1 MKELWHIIEHSIEH
15 SIEHNIVLIPFLF
28 FTYLLMEYVEH
39 KTGDGIRKILS
50 GAGKIG
56 PFAGGIA
63 GLLPQCGMS
72 AAASSLYAGRMITL
86 GTLLAIYLSTSDE
99 MLPIML
105 SSSVPAGTII
115 KTLAL
120 KAGIGMLAGFLVDAV
135 LRLRGKKEEEL
146 KIHGMCEHAHCGCEG
161 GIFKSAL
168 RHTVSIFI
176 FVFLITVL
184 LNLGI
189 ELLGEDS
196 LFWTALSQ
204 PVVGPVLAGIIG
216 LIPNCAAS
224 IVITE
229 MYLSGTIAYG
239 TMMSG
244 LLVGAGVGI
253 MVLLRVNESKKES
266 LKIIGLLYVIGVA
279 AGGILN
285 LF

>member
-1 MKELWHIIEHSIEH
+1 MIEHSIEH
-15 SIEHNIVLIPFLF
+15 AIEHSIVLIPFLF

-39 KTGDGIRKILS
+39 KTGDGIRKILT
-50 GAGKIG
+50 GAGKVG
-56 PFAGGIA
+56 PFAGAVA

-99 MLPIML
+99 MLPIMI
-105 SSSVPAGTII
+105 SSSVPAGTIA

-120 KAGIGMLAGFLVDAV
+120 KAGIGMLAGFLVDII
-135 LRLRGKKEEEL
+135 LRLRRKKEEEL
-146 KIHGMCEHAHCGCEG
+146 KIHGMCEHEHCHCED

-168 RHTVSIFI
+168 RHTVSIFL
-176 FVFLITVL
+176 FVFLITIL

-189 ELLGEDS
+189 EVLGEDS
-196 LFWTALSQ
+196 LFWEALSQ
-204 PVVGPVLAGIIG
+204 PVAGPLLAGIIG

-229 MYLSGTIAYG
+229 MYLSGTIGYG
-239 TMMSG
+239 TMMAG

-266 LKIIGLLYVIGVA
+266 MKIIGLLYLIGVV
-279 AGGILN
+279 AGGVLN
-285 LF
+285 LL

>member
-1 MKELWHIIEHSIEH
+1 MEHLWHNIEHSIEH
-15 SIEHNIVLIPFLF
+15 AIEHSIVLIPFLF

-39 KTGDGIRKILS
+39 KTGDGIRKVLS
-50 GAGKIG
+50 GAGKVG

-99 MLPIML
+99 MLPIMI
-105 SSSVPAGTII
+105 SRSVEAGTIAKI
-115 KTLAL
+115 LAL
-120 KAGIGMLAGFLVDAV
+120 KAGIGMAAGFFVDFV
-135 LRLRGKKEEEL
+135 LRLRGKEEKEL
-146 KIHGMCEHAHCGCEG
+146 KIHGMCEHEHCGCEG

-168 RHTVSIFI
+168 RHTVNIFI

-204 PVVGPVLAGIIG
+204 PVLGPILAGVIG

-229 MYLSGTIAYG
+229 MYLTGTIGFG
-239 TMMSG
+239 TMMAG

-266 LKIIGLLYVIGVA
+266 LRIIGLLYGIGIV
-279 AGGILN
+279 AGGVMN

>member
-1 MKELWHIIEHSIEH
+1 MEQFWHIIEHSIEH
-15 SIEHNIVLIPFLF
+15 AIEHSIVLIPFLF

-39 KTGDGIRKILS
+39 KTGDGIRKILT
-50 GAGKIG
+50 GAGKVG
-56 PFAGGIA
+56 PFAGAVA

-99 MLPIML
+99 MLPIMI
-105 SSSVPAGTII
+105 SSSVPAGTIA

-120 KAGIGMLAGFLVDAV
+120 KAGIGMLAGFLVDII
-135 LRLRGKKEEEL
+135 LRLRRKKEEEL
-146 KIHGMCEHAHCGCEG
+146 KIHGMCEHEHCHCED

-168 RHTVSIFI
+168 RHTVSIFL
-176 FVFLITVL
+176 FVFLITIL

-189 ELLGEDS
+189 EVLGEDS
-196 LFWTALSQ
+196 LFWEALSQ
-204 PVVGPVLAGIIG
+204 PVAGPLLAGIIG

-229 MYLSGTIAYG
+229 MYLSGTIGYG
-239 TMMSG
+239 TMMAG

-266 LKIIGLLYVIGVA
+266 MKIIGLLYLIGVV
-279 AGGILN
+279 AGGVLN
-285 LF
+285 LL